1 MTDVYVYRFT
11 SRDGPTDE
19 DICSRQRATLEAIKG
34 IGDPIMESQI
44 VVDDAELDANGFF
57 CGSVANDSHSTAD
70 VKNEI
75 KSLTLRA
82 ASRDAEALNLDE
94 AAGGAHKY
102 MLQLESRELRK
113 QAEKLRRQ
121 YEFAAAESNNHGD
134 GHANAHGN
142 ALDFAQLGISPTA
155 G

>member
-1 MTDVYVYRFT
+1 MTDVYIYRFT
-11 SRDGPTDE
+11 CRDGPPDE
-19 DICSRQRATLEAIKG
+19 DVRSRRRATLEAIKD

-57 CGSVANDSHSTAD
+57 CGSVANDSHPTAE
-70 VKNEI
+70 VTNEI
-75 KSLTLRA
+75 KSLNLRA

-94 AAGGAHKY
+94 AAGGADKY

-113 QAEKLRRQ
+113 QAEKLKRQ

-134 GHANAHGN
+134 AHRD
-142 ALDFAQLGISPTA
+142 ALDFLQLGISPTA

>member
-11 SRDGPTDE
+11 SRDGPSDE
-19 DICSRQRATLEAIKG
+19 DARPRRRATLEAIKD

-57 CGSVANDSHSTAD
+57 WGSVANDSHATAD
-70 VKNEI
+70 VTNEI
-75 KSLTLRA
+75 KSLNLRA

-113 QAEKLRRQ
+113 QAEMLQRQ
-121 YEFAAAESNNHGD
+121 CEFSAAESNNHSD
-134 GHANAHGN
+134 
-142 ALDFAQLGISPTA
+142 ALDFAHLGSSPTA